1 MEAEELKKIKQAL
14 NAYCSYRER
23 SLNEV
28 KEYIKKFR
36 LEPIDED
43 KIICELIENNIVN
56 DYRYAQMY
64 VSGKFRINGWGREKI
79 AFSLQQKGI
88 PQHIIEIALQ
98 AIDDEDYENVA
109 LKLLKKKQK
118 ETKKTSSPFELRKKM
133 FAFLKS
139 RGFES
144 ELINDLL
151 NAHFRLS
158 DM

>member
-1 MEAEELKKIKQAL
+1 MDTEELKKIKKSI

-28 KEYIKKFR
+28 KNYIKKFR

-43 KIICELIENNIVN
+43 KIICELIENDIVN
-56 DYRYAQMY
+56 DYRYAQMF

-79 AFSLQQKGI
+79 AYNLQQQGI

-98 AIDDEDYENVA
+98 AIDEEDYENVA

-118 ETKKTSSPFELRKKM
+118 ESKKTSSPFEIRKKM

-151 NAHFRLS
+151 NTHFRLF

>member
-14 NAYCSYRER
+14 SVYCSYRER
-23 SLNEV
+23 SVQEV
-28 KEYIKKFR
+28 KMYIKKFR
-36 LEPIDED
+36 LEPMDED
-43 KIICELIENNIVN
+43 KIICELIENDVVN
-56 DYRYAQMY
+56 DYRYAQMF

-79 AFSLQQKGI
+79 AFNLQQQGI
-88 PQHIIEIALQ
+88 SQNIIQIALQ
-98 AIDDEDYENVA
+98 VIDEEDYENVA

-118 ETKKTSSPFELRKKM
+118 EIEKTSSPFELRKKM

-151 NAHFRLS
+151 NAHFHFS
-158 DM
+158 DT